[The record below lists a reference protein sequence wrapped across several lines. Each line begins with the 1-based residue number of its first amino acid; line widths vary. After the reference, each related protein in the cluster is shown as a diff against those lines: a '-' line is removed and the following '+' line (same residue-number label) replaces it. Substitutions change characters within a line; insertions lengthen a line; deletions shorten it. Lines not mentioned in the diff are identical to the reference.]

1 MAIIT
6 HSPILPAHP
15 ILLAILLLSLLFSS
29 STGFSQ
35 GELEFIPKPTSSINS
50 IAFTIAQKKMNEIH
64 DSKGSKINF
73 TIGEVLINNTP
84 AQVDRF
90 RIRGSSS
97 SQYYRKSFNIRL
109 QKKVSL
115 FEKDTVST
123 KSLYAIS
130 MNMDRNYIRNKIAY
144 TVLQSQG
151 IVVPPHGYATLIANG
166 KSEGLYMMFY
176 PPADYATKVLHS
188 PVVIR
193 RGYNSAIKKT
203 YSRNIPSEEVK
214 ALNQK
219 FISIYKKNIPKY
231 KGEEL
236 YAQLTDVLD
245 LEGYFTWMAFND
257 LFNNGDYSD
266 EAYFMWNTS
275 TNRFELIPWDFD
287 DLFQM
292 TPHETLP
299 GTTKKK
305 FIFSV
310 EDKLD
315 ATIANDPV
323 LYSYYL
329 KTYNQFLN
337 NFSKEKFKEI
347 LEKTYTEVSPYFLSA
362 EIMEPSKHDKYGKTD
377 IQTLQTDLNNIYMNI
392 SLRMQ
397 FNKKELESKK

>member
-1 MAIIT
+1 MAIFT

-15 ILLAILLLSLLFSS
+15 ILLAILLLSLLSSS

-35 GELEFIPKPTSSINS
+35 GELQFLSKPNSSINS
-50 IAFTIAQKKMNEIH
+50 ISFTLAPKKLNEIH
-64 DSKGSKINF
+64 DSKGSKINVKL
-73 TIGEVLINNTP
+73 GEVLINTTAIP
-84 AQVDRF
+84 VDRF

-97 SQYYRKSFNIRL
+97 SQYYRKSYNVHL

-130 MNMDRNYIRNKIAY
+130 MNMDRNYVRNKIAY
-144 TVLQSQG
+144 AVLQSQG
-151 IVVPPHGYATLIANG
+151 IVTPPHGYATLIANG

-203 YSRNIPSEEVK
+203 YSRNIPSEEVNAINK
-214 ALNQK
+214 K
-219 FISIYKKNIPKY
+219 FNAIYKKTIPKF
-231 KGEEL
+231 KGEAL
-236 YAQLTDVLD
+236 YTRLMEVLD
-245 LEGYFTWMAFND
+245 LEEYFTWMAFND
-257 LFNNGDYSD
+257 LFSNGDYSD
-266 EAYFMWNTS
+266 EAYFMWNTT

-347 LEKTYTEVSPYFLSA
+347 LENAYTEVSPYFLSA

-397 FNKKELESKK
+397 FNKKELESIK

>member
-1 MAIIT
+1 MFVLPN
-6 HSPILPAHP
+6 SPVAQSHRAAQRIVT
-15 ILLAILLLSLLFSS
+15 LLLLFASLN
-29 STGFSQ
+29 GFSQ
-35 GELEFIPKPTSSINS
+35 GDLQFTPNANSSINS
-50 IAFTIAQKKMNEIH
+50 IAFTIAPKKLHEIH

-73 TIGEVLINNTP
+73 NLGEVTINNTP
-84 AQVDRF
+84 VQVDRF

-97 SQYYRKSFNIRL
+97 SQYYRKSFNIHV

-115 FEKDTVST
+115 FENDTVST

-130 MNMDRNYIRNKIAY
+130 MNMDRNYVRNKIAY
-144 TVLQSQG
+144 AVLRSQG
-151 IVVPPHGYATLIANG
+151 IQVPPHGYATLIANG

-176 PPADYATKVLHS
+176 PPADYATKVLNS

-193 RGYNSAIKKT
+193 RGYNSSIKKT
-203 YSRNIPSEEVK
+203 YSRNSPSEEVK
-214 ALNQK
+214 VLNQK
-219 FISIYKKNIPKY
+219 FNAMYKKTIPKF
-231 KGEEL
+231 KGEAL
-236 YAQLTDVLD
+236 YAQLMEVID

-329 KTYNQFLN
+329 ETYNQFLN

-347 LEKTYTEVSPYFLSA
+347 LENTYTEVSPYFLSA

-377 IQTLQTDLNNIYMNI
+377 IQTLQTDLTNIYINI
-392 SLRMQ
+392 SFRIQ
-397 FNKKELESKK
+397 FKKKELESIK